1 MGFAPCKAQKPLQ
14 GMKLIPGMGVWSQYM
29 ELIMH
34 GGMGSVQVNNSLD
47 IDSWHPKGDTHLNNP
62 SAESTRLKYV

>member
-1 MGFAPCKAQKPLQ
+1 MQ
-14 GMKLIPGMGVWSQYM
+14 GSTATTRHKLIPGMGVWSQYM

-47 IDSWHPKGDTHLNNP
+47 IDS
-62 SAESTRLKYV
+62 